1 MSPERTRPA
10 TLAEVMAQALG
21 IERDA
26 AERYS
31 SLADVMEVHN
41 NREVAALFR
50 KMASI
55 EATHAQQ
62 IMNAMGWTRA
72 EDAPAVSRW
81 WPGGD
86 APESVPQD
94 EIHYLMTPW
103 HALQLALGAEQ
114 RAEAFFAELAS
125 NAPTAAVREA
135 ALEMRNE
142 EREHVELIR
151 DWLAKVPR
159 PEEDWAVDPDPP
171 RYLD

>member
-1 MSPERTRPA
+1 

-41 NREVAALFR
+41 NREVAELFR

-62 IMNAMGWTRA
+62 IMGAMGWKQPA
-72 EDAPAVSRW
+72 DAPSVSRW

-86 APESVPQD
+86 APESILQD

-125 NAPTAAVREA
+125 NAPTEAVREA

-142 EREHVELIR
+142 E
-151 DWLAKVPR
+151 
-159 PEEDWAVDPDPP
+159 
-171 RYLD
+171 